1 MTYNELKKILKKNG
15 CRLVRAGAN
24 HEMWFSPKTNKQF
37 TVGRH
42 KTQEVPTGTLK
53 SIMKSAGIE

>member
-15 CRLVRAGAN
+15 FRLVREGAN

-37 TVGRH
+37 TVGGH